1 MTELKYN
8 SENHLLLFSLH
19 HSLQTLWLK
28 IYNLDKDRET
38 KFANKMTGK
47 VTLCHLLFLH
57 NVSKRLEH
65 VK

>member
-1 MTELKYN
+1 MTELKYY
-8 SENHLLLFSLH
+8 SENHLLLFSLR
-19 HSLQTLWLK
+19 HSLQTLQL
-28 IYNLDKDRET
+28 IYNLDKDRGT
-38 KFANKMTGK
+38 KFASEMTGK